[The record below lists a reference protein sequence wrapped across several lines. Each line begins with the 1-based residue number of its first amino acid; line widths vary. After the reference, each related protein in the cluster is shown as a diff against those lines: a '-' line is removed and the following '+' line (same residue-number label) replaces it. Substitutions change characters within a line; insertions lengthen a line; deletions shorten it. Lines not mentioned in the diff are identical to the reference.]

1 MTKTQSRRSVSD
13 YLSTLPTEPET
24 DLSIDLISL
33 ETSQPRRYFDP
44 EKLEQLADSI
54 RKFGIIEPLLVRQKG
69 SSYFLV
75 AGERRYRAAK
85 MADLKTVPVVV
96 RELSDEE
103 ALAVALVE
111 NLVRED
117 LNPVEETEGILC
129 LLALEL
135 QISVEE
141 VKSLLYRWDNEQKG
155 KATNNV
161 IGSDQQ
167 AQIKGVFE
175 GLGQSWQSFV
185 NNRLP
190 LLKLPNHILEEI
202 RKGTIAYTKAK
213 AISTL
218 KNEDQQKILL
228 DEAIAQGLSLTEI
241 KQQIKILKE
250 QQINEDISLQGR
262 GLNNADEAE
271 VLFKQ
276 QVNKTSQLL
285 KKAKPLKNTRQQKK
299 LLRLLSEIETLLTN
313 TEISKDKEIEK

>member
-1 MTKTQSRRSVSD
+1 LTKTQSRRSVSD

-24 DLSIDLISL
+24 DLPIELISI

-44 EKLEQLADSI
+44 EKLQQLADSI
-54 RKFGIIEPLLVRQKG
+54 RQFGIIEPLLVRQKE
-69 SSYFLV
+69 SNYFLV

-85 MADLKTVPVVV
+85 MAELKTVPVVV

-117 LNPVEETEGILC
+117 LNPIEETEGILC

-135 QISVEE
+135 QTSVEE

-167 AQIKGVFE
+167 AQIKSVFE

-190 LLKLPNHILEEI
+190 LLKLPSHLLCEI

-218 KNEDQQKILL
+218 KNEEQQKTLL
-228 DEAIAQGLSLTEI
+228 DSAISEQLSLTEI
-241 KQQIKILKE
+241 KQRIKTLKE
-250 QQINEDISLQGR
+250 QQQNKDTALNGQ
-262 GLNNADEAE
+262 GLNDDEE
-271 VLFKQ
+271 NLFNQ
-276 QVNKTSQLL
+276 QVNKTNLLL
-285 KKAKPLKNTRQQKK
+285 KKAKPLKNRRKQKK
-299 LLRLLSEIETLLTN
+299 LLRLLSEIETLLNETKN
-313 TEISKDKEIEK
+313 L

>member
-1 MTKTQSRRSVSD
+1 MSD
-13 YLSTLPTEPET
+13 YLSTLPTESET
-24 DLSIDLISL
+24 DLSIEFISID
-33 ETSQPRRYFDP
+33 TSQPRRYFDP

-54 RKFGIIEPLLVRQKG
+54 RKFGIIEPLLVRQKE

-85 MADLKTVPVVV
+85 IAGLKTVPVVI

-117 LNPVEETEGILC
+117 LNPVEETEGILS
-129 LLALEL
+129 LLGLEL
-135 QISVEE
+135 QTTVEE

-155 KATNNV
+155 KSTNNV
-161 IGSDQQ
+161 IGSEKK
-167 AQIKGVFE
+167 AQIRSVFE

-190 LLKLPNHILEEI
+190 LLRLPSHLLEEI

-218 KNEDQQKILL
+218 KNEDRQRTLL
-228 DEAIAQGLSLTEI
+228 DEAISQGLSLTDI
-241 KQQIKILKE
+241 KQRINTLKQE
-250 QQINEDISLQGR
+250 QQQQQ
-262 GLNNADEAE
+262 NNNNSD

-276 QVNKTSQLL
+276 QINKTSQLL
-285 KKAKPLKNTRQQKK
+285 KKAKPLKNSRQQKK
-299 LLRLLSEIETLLTN
+299 LLRLLSEIEALLTK
-313 TEISKDKEIEK
+313 TETPQKNQTLV

>member
-1 MTKTQSRRSVSD
+1 MSD

-24 DLSIDLISL
+24 DLPIELISL

-54 RKFGIIEPLLVRQKG
+54 RKFGIIEPLLVRQKE

-85 MADLKTVPVVV
+85 IAELKTVPVVV

-117 LNPVEETEGILC
+117 LNPIEETEGILC
-129 LLALEL
+129 LLGLEL
-135 QISVEE
+135 QTSVAE
-141 VKSLLYRWDNEQKG
+141 VKSLLYRWDNQQKG

-161 IGSDQQ
+161 IGSEQQ
-167 AQIKGVFE
+167 AQIKSVFE

-190 LLKLPNHILEEI
+190 LLKLPNHILSEI

-213 AISTL
+213 VISTV
-218 KNEDQQKILL
+218 KNEDQQKKLL
-228 DEAIAQGLSLTEI
+228 DEAISRGLSLTEI
-241 KQQIKILKE
+241 KQRINTLKE
-250 QQINEDISLQGR
+250 QPINEDPALQGL
-262 GLNNADEAE
+262 GLNNADDAE
-271 VLFKQ
+271 ILFKQ
-276 QVNKTSQLL
+276 QVKKTSQLL
-285 KKAKPLKNTRQQKK
+285 KKAKPLKNRRQQKK

-313 TEISKDKEIEK
+313 TETSNS

>member
-24 DLSIDLISL
+24 DLSIELISL

-141 VKSLLYRWDNEQKG
+141 VKSLLYRWDNE
-155 KATNNV
+155 
-161 IGSDQQ
+161 
-167 AQIKGVFE
+167 
-175 GLGQSWQSFV
+175 
-185 NNRLP
+185 
-190 LLKLPNHILEEI
+190 
-202 RKGTIAYTKAK
+202 
-213 AISTL
+213 
-218 KNEDQQKILL
+218 
-228 DEAIAQGLSLTEI
+228 
-241 KQQIKILKE
+241 
-250 QQINEDISLQGR
+250 
-262 GLNNADEAE
+262 
-271 VLFKQ
+271 
-276 QVNKTSQLL
+276 
-285 KKAKPLKNTRQQKK
+285 
-299 LLRLLSEIETLLTN
+299 
-313 TEISKDKEIEK
+313 

>member
-1 MTKTQSRRSVSD
+1 MSD
-13 YLSTLPTEPET
+13 YLSTLPTESET
-24 DLSIDLISL
+24 DLSIEFISID
-33 ETSQPRRYFDP
+33 TSQPRRYFDP

-54 RKFGIIEPLLVRQKG
+54 RKFGIIEPLLVRQKE

-85 MADLKTVPVVV
+85 IAGLKTLPVVI

-117 LNPVEETEGILC
+117 LNPVEETEGILS
-129 LLALEL
+129 LLGLEL
-135 QISVEE
+135 QTTVEE

-155 KATNNV
+155 KSTNNV
-161 IGSDQQ
+161 IGSEKQ
-167 AQIKGVFE
+167 AQIRSVFE

-190 LLKLPNHILEEI
+190 LLRLPSHLLEEI

-218 KNEDQQKILL
+218 KNEDRQRTLL
-228 DEAIAQGLSLTEI
+228 DEAISQELSLTDI
-241 KQQIKILKE
+241 KQRINTLKQE
-250 QQINEDISLQGR
+250 QQQQQ
-262 GLNNADEAE
+262 NNNDSD

-276 QVNKTSQLL
+276 QINKTSQLL
-285 KKAKPLKNTRQQKK
+285 KKAKPLKNSRQQKK
-299 LLRLLSEIETLLTN
+299 LLRLLSEIEALLTK
-313 TEISKDKEIEK
+313 TETPQKNQTLV

>member
-1 MTKTQSRRSVSD
+1 MGE

-24 DLSIDLISL
+24 DLPIEVISL
-33 ETSQPRRYFDP
+33 ETSQPRRYFEP
-44 EKLEQLADSI
+44 EKLQQLADSI
-54 RKFGIIEPLLVRQKG
+54 RKYGIIEPLLVRQKG
-69 SSYFLV
+69 STYFLV

-85 MADLKTVPVVV
+85 IAELQTVPVVV

-117 LNPVEETEGILC
+117 LNPVEETEGILS
-129 LLALEL
+129 LLGLEL
-135 QISVEE
+135 QTSVDE
-141 VKSLLYRWDNEQKG
+141 VKSLLYRLDNEQKG

-167 AQIKGVFE
+167 AKIISVFE

-190 LLKLPNHILEEI
+190 LLKLPFHILEEI
-202 RKGTIAYTKAK
+202 KKGTIAYTKAK

-218 KNEDQQKILL
+218 KNEDQQKTLL
-228 DEAIAQGLSLTEI
+228 DESISQQLSLTEI
-241 KQQIKILKE
+241 KERIKTLKE
-250 QQINEDISLQGR
+250 QQQ
-262 GLNNADEAE
+262 NNNQDEAE
-271 VLFKQ
+271 ILFKQ
-276 QVNKTSQLL
+276 KVDQTSQLL

-299 LLRLLSEIETLLTN
+299 LLRLLSEIETLLTKN
-313 TEISKDKEIEK
+313 KYK

>member
-24 DLSIDLISL
+24 DLPIELISI

-44 EKLEQLADSI
+44 DKLEQLADSI

-85 MADLKTVPVVV
+85 IAELKTVPVVV

-161 IGSDQQ
+161 IGSEQQ
-167 AQIKGVFE
+167 AQIKSVFE

-190 LLKLPNHILEEI
+190 LLKLPDNILSEI

-218 KNEDQQKILL
+218 KNEEQQQTLL
-228 DEAIAQGLSLTEI
+228 NEAISQGLSLTEI

-250 QQINEDISLQGR
+250 QPINEDPILKGG
-262 GLNNADEAE
+262 GLNNADDAE
-271 VLFKQ
+271 ILFKQ
-276 QVNKTSQLL
+276 KVTKTSQLL
-285 KKAKPLKNTRQQKK
+285 KKAKPLKNSRQQKK

-313 TEISKDKEIEK
+313 TETSKKTEIEK

>member
-24 DLSIDLISL
+24 DLSIELISL

-228 DEAIAQGLSLTEI
+228 DEAIAQVLSLTEI

-250 QQINEDISLQGR
+250 
-262 GLNNADEAE
+262 
-271 VLFKQ
+271 
-276 QVNKTSQLL
+276 
-285 KKAKPLKNTRQQKK
+285 
-299 LLRLLSEIETLLTN
+299 
-313 TEISKDKEIEK
+313 